1 MPFKLSQHLLNSYLA
16 RSRSLQKR
24 AGLEPPQSEQPS
36 WCIVNV
42 SSLLAEKG
50 GKGSATYAATKAAL
64 TALTRVLALESGDL
78 SERSQAVMPPLR
90 VNAIL
95 PGYIE
100 TPMIEGMPCHVF
112 SHRLNARDNSQ
123 EFSGRRAR
131 SQADFCSFRRV
142 LRSSKGRADGAN
154 PSTKVW
160 EAHRSGRRH
169 HVPPSQRVC
178 Q

>member
-16 RSRSLQKR
+16 RSRSLQKK
-24 AGLEPPQSEQPS
+24 AGLEPPQNDQPPS

-100 TPMIEGMPCHVF
+100 TPMIEGM
-112 SHRLNARDNSQ
+112 SHPVMSHQEKTARNLRQ
-123 EFSGRRAR
+123 VR
-131 SQADFCSFRRV
+131 SQADFCSNRRV

-160 EAHRSGRRH
+160 EPRRSGRRH
-169 HVPPSQRVC
+169 HVPPSQRVR